1 MSIKSKLYCCLS
13 ICIPFAI
20 TLFYVWSTAAD
31 VAFRDDMYLIKGG
44 FVEKYCD
51 GSLAFGDLWRPTAL
65 NRILGYGA
73 IQWVNMKIF
82 GMNSRIIVLLIP
94 FLILASAILIYRD
107 YRKSLLPRCS
117 MEFITASFFLLS
129 LVIFSVIQWEG
140 LTYAYG
146 FVFQAPMPF
155 FIASF
160 ISLELFVTRSDLKYW
175 FPAFV
180 FPTLAI
186 LVFGGNLAFV
196 FAPSLGSTF
205 LCYLLIHHFKLSK
218 DCWFRL
224 LLISIFLI
232 AIACLYLYRIHEN
245 DYFSSSS
252 GLLDKI
258 MIIMIS
264 PTNAL
269 QFLLAALGAS
279 VVGVNVADMYLSFQF
294 MATLGM
300 FVLFLYGLS
309 MYLFVASKLYKIT
322 YLPLY
327 LIMQSFF
334 YIVFMMIGR
343 FGHGIDYGMASRY
356 TCISIYGLVGSL
368 WMIIFFLVN
377 SNNIKPYKRI
387 LLYLPAVVIFS
398 GILVTSIV
406 EWRIQPHRQAYFKKL
421 HEIALRVDTATDE
434 ELSKFEERPAL
445 VRGSLKILRDCNLN
459 VYRSSSPHD
468 LSH

>member
-1 MSIKSKLYCCLS
+1 
-13 ICIPFAI
+13 
-20 TLFYVWSTAAD
+20 
-31 VAFRDDMYLIKGG
+31 
-44 FVEKYCD
+44 
-51 GSLAFGDLWRPTAL
+51 
-65 NRILGYGA
+65 
-73 IQWVNMKIF
+73 
-82 GMNSRIIVLLIP
+82 
-94 FLILASAILIYRD
+94 
-107 YRKSLLPRCS
+107 
-117 MEFITASFFLLS
+117 
-129 LVIFSVIQWEG
+129 
-140 LTYAYG
+140 
-146 FVFQAPMPF
+146 
-155 FIASF
+155 
-160 ISLELFVTRSDLKYW
+160 
-175 FPAFV
+175 
-180 FPTLAI
+180 
-186 LVFGGNLAFV
+186 
-196 FAPSLGSTF
+196 
-205 LCYLLIHHFKLSK
+205 
-218 DCWFRL
+218 
-224 LLISIFLI
+224 
-232 AIACLYLYRIHEN
+232 
-245 DYFSSSS
+245 
-252 GLLDKI
+252 
-258 MIIMIS
+258 MIS

-343 FGHGIDYGMASRY
+343 FGYGIDYGMASRY

-387 LLYLPAVVIFS
+387 LLYMPAVVIFS

-459 VYRSSSPHD
+459 VYRSSSPPD